1 MKRAQILNATF
12 DPLTLTQ
19 TADTAFQ
26 MLDTRQRGW
35 LATVNVSILMMMRSN
50 NRLQGFVD
58 RAALVVADG
67 QPLVWCSRWLG
78 QCLPERVTG
87 VDLVDVL
94 CQRAAAEGK
103 KVFLLGSRHDT
114 VETLASRLR
123 ARHPNLQIEFADGY
137 FGRDESEARVALINA
152 SGADILFVGMG
163 VPLQEYFLEEHWDRL
178 NVGLALAVGG
188 SFEVL
193 AGERLRAP
201 RWVQRVGMEW
211 LFRLVQ
217 EPRRLFARYVVT
229 NTQFVWFLLD
239 ALRKK
244 NCEEIVRKS

>member
-1 MKRAQILNATF
+1 MKKAQILNATF

-19 TADTAFQ
+19 TAEAAFR
-26 MLDTRQRGW
+26 MLAARKRGW
-35 LATVNVSILMMMRSN
+35 LATVNVSILMMMRSDH
-50 NRLQGFVD
+50 RLQQFVD
-58 RAALVVADG
+58 HAALVVADG

-78 QCLPERVTG
+78 QGLPERVTG
-87 VDLVDVL
+87 VDLVDAL
-94 CQRAAAEGK
+94 CQRAAASGK
-103 KVFLLGSRHDT
+103 RVFLLGSKLNT

-123 ARHPNLQIEFADGY
+123 TRHRNLQIDFADGY
-137 FGRDESEARVALINA
+137 FRGDESEARVALINA

-163 VPLQEYFLEEHWDRL
+163 VPRQEYFLEDNWDRL
-178 NVGLALAVGG
+178 NVGLAIPVGG

-193 AGERLRAP
+193 AGQRLRAP

-229 NTQFVWFLLD
+229 NTQFVWFLFN
-239 ALRKK
+239 ALMKK
-244 NCEEIVRKS
+244 NVRDYR

>member
-12 DPLTLTQ
+12 DPLTLAQ

-26 MLDTRQRGW
+26 MLESRKRGW

-50 NRLQGFVD
+50 ERLQGFVD

-78 QCLPERVTG
+78 QRLPERVTG
-87 VDLVDVL
+87 VDLVDAL

-103 KVFLLGSRHDT
+103 RVFLLGSKHAT
-114 VETLASRLR
+114 VEMLAGKLR
-123 ARHPNLQIEFADGY
+123 ARHRNLQIDFADGY
-137 FGRDESEARVALINA
+137 FRGEGSEARVALINA

-178 NVGLALAVGG
+178 NVGLAIAVGG

-193 AGERLRAP
+193 AGQRLRAP

-217 EPRRLFARYVVT
+217 EPRRLFSRYVVT
-229 NTQFVWFLLD
+229 NTQFLWFLFG

-244 NCEEIVRKS
+244 A